1 MTPGG
6 AISASVAENLLASIG
21 RVGGNPDE
29 IRAKIG
35 MQRSTTQSGAASLS
49 LAEFT
54 SILECGASEFCDST
68 FGFELAK
75 VFPHE
80 GLGPVAQLLMATL
93 TIGDGVS
100 CFARNLPALQ
110 TSTKLSLSVHGDLA
124 RIDYKIDDPTVRR
137 RAQDANFSLGILHSI
152 LARLLGQRFRIV
164 SVELEQLVRGAA
176 TAYQKYFSCP
186 IRFGQATNAICFP
199 ANFLELPN
207 PFADICI
214 KKRLERELAN
224 QFARSD
230 FIASVRAWMTAGFAL
245 SAPVDIECAAA
256 DFGMSPRSFQRK
268 LSTME
273 VSYLDLRNEVRSQIA
288 RCMLADTSMPITT
301 VALHLGYS
309 EASAFSR
316 YFRLQTGLSPAE
328 FRARS
333 WDAPADPA

>member
-1 MTPGG
+1 MVANANPEAG
-6 AISASVAENLLASIG
+6 ATTIAAVSSPRTADLRLTLITGVSPETVNVAPLKE
-21 RVGGNPDE
+21 V
-29 IRAKIG
+29 
-35 MQRSTTQSGAASLS
+35 AASRALGPPPMHTNLPTRWS
-49 LAEFT
+49 LH
-54 SILECGASEFCDST
+54 GVDSYR
-68 FGFELAK
+68 
-75 VFPHE
+75 
-80 GLGPVAQLLMATL
+80 PVAQLLMATL